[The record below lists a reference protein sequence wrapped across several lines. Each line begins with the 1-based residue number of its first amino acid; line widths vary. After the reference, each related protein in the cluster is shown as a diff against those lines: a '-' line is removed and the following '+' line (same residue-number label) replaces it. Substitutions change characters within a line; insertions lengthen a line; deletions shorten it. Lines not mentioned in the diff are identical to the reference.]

1 LILEIVK
8 NLTSYIWLAVAAVV
22 FAFFWYKGYLLRLS
36 NYVRGTRE
44 ELRKCNWPD
53 REELRESTITVMISI
68 ALLSVFTAVVDLIL
82 GGVFG
87 FLNS

>member
-1 LILEIVK
+1 VN
-8 NLTSYIWLAVAAVV
+8 NLTSYIWLAFAAAV
-22 FAFFWYKGYLLRLS
+22 FALLWYKGYLLRLRH
-36 NYVRGTRE
+36 YVRGTRE
-44 ELRKCNWPD
+44 ELRKCNWPN

-68 ALLSVFTAVVDLIL
+68 ALLGVFTAVVDLVL